1 VFFTNLRFSLSI
13 HPYIPL
19 IHHILH
25 IAFPFHK
32 TILVQHSH
40 FSIVNGGG
48 LPALLIFSLFLIK
61 LFCTMYRA
69 IITPKETTL
78 TIELPDQLVGKSV
91 EVIAFEIENQ
101 SLRKKPTKKEINLFY
116 ATYQVDMKGFKFN
129 RDEANER

>member
-1 VFFTNLRFSLSI
+1 LSGQALGSPSI
-13 HPYIPL
+13 KPFWCSIP
-19 IHHILH
+19 
-25 IAFPFHK
+25 
-32 TILVQHSH
+32 

-91 EVIAFEIENQ
+91 EVIAFEIEKNEAGIMKPED
-101 SLRKKPTKKEINLFY
+101 SKPIKRKRTFEEAVAFWDSI
-116 ATYQVDMKGFKFN
+116 AVDMTNFKFN
-129 RDEANER
+129 REEANER